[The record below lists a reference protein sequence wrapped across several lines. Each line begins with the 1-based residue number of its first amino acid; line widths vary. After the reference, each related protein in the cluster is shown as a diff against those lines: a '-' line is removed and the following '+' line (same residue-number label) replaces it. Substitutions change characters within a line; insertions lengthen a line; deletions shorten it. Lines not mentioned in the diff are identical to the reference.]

1 MADDSSPI
9 PDGPPAG
16 RSRFRA
22 RSYELDSF
30 GHVNHAVFLNWF
42 EQARFETLDAAG
54 HPAEKLVAD
63 GWAVVVVRVEVD
75 YRAEVLLGDE
85 VVIGTRLAEARG
97 TSMTLVQ
104 HAVRGEGGR
113 EEAVAEA
120 RVVAV
125 WMKDGRPTR
134 IPDDVRE
141 ALGAP
146 PRRRGRGTLR
156 P

>member
-1 MADDSSPI
+1 MADDSSPTAR
-9 PDGPPAG
+9 GSLAAG
-16 RSRFRA
+16 SRFRA

-42 EQARFETLDAAG
+42 EQARFETLEAAG
-54 HPAEKLVAD
+54 HPADELVAD

-75 YRAEVLLGDE
+75 YRAEVLLGDD
-85 VVIGTRLAEARG
+85 VVIRTRLAEARG

-104 HAVRGEGGR
+104 RAVRGERGE

-134 IPDDVRE
+134 IPDDVRA

-146 PRRRGRGTLR
+146 PRRAGRAS
-156 P
+156 PPP